1 MKYRKEYTMAYTE
14 LMMSMDGSDHVN
26 QMCSPITLSDI
37 DGSLAVSN
45 KSSSSKKKMWTKPM
59 ERKFLDLL
67 LEQVHLGRKGEGGFK
82 KEAWTAIERTFNAA
96 MDLNLSRDHFK
107 NKLKTWKVGYK
118 VMKDLKNTSGLAW
131 NEETQTVDAED
142 SVWDDLLKVG

>member
-14 LMMSMDGSDHVN
+14 LMMSMDRSDHVK

-45 KSSSSKKKMWTKPM
+45 KSSSSKKKMWTKSM

-82 KEAWTAIERTFNAA
+82 KEAWTAIERTFNSA
-96 MDLNLSRDHFK
+96 MNSNLS
-107 NKLKTWKVGYK
+107 
-118 VMKDLKNTSGLAW
+118 
-131 NEETQTVDAED
+131 
-142 SVWDDLLKVG
+142 

>member
-1 MKYRKEYTMAYTE
+1 MSYTE

-26 QMCSPITLSDI
+26 PMGSPVTLSDI
-37 DGSLAVSN
+37 DGSLAASN

-59 ERKFLDLL
+59 ERMFLDLL

-82 KEAWTAIERTFNAA
+82 KEAWIAIERTFNAT

-107 NKLKTWKVGYK
+107 NKLKTWK
-118 VMKDLKNTSGLAW
+118 
-131 NEETQTVDAED
+131 
-142 SVWDDLLKVG
+142 

>member
-1 MKYRKEYTMAYTE
+1 MSYTE

-26 QMCSPITLSDI
+26 QMGSPITLSDI

-82 KEAWTAIERTFNAA
+82 KEAWTVIERTFNAA
-96 MDLNLSRDHFK
+96 MDLNLS
-107 NKLKTWKVGYK
+107 
-118 VMKDLKNTSGLAW
+118 
-131 NEETQTVDAED
+131 
-142 SVWDDLLKVG
+142 